1 MRENHFKHVLEEY
14 SIQSMLIKAH
24 GSGLKVSGNI
34 LLTVKE
40 MHGDLPKWKGKIQ
53 FLCGERDLLTIYD
66 IICAEQPH
74 I

>member
-40 MHGDLPKWKGKIQ
+40 MHGDLP
-53 FLCGERDLLTIYD
+53 
-66 IICAEQPH
+66 
-74 I
+74 